1 MRGVLIW
8 AIVIAAFSAFAGI
21 IIVTFMFP
29 PLHTYLIMRV
39 VMFCL
44 ASGSASLILMLIER
58 VPE

>member
-1 MRGVLIW
+1 MKIVRGVLIW

-21 IIVTFMFP
+21 MIASLLFP
-29 PLHTYLIMRV
+29 PPVRIIGV
-39 VMFCL
+39 IV